1 MKIKKILD
9 LLDCDI
15 KSFID
20 KVASMLND
28 SNYKIGIQLDLKVY
42 RIMRQRSQKEF
53 PINFNK
59 YAVSDCCE

>member
-1 MKIKKILD
+1 MRIKKTLD
-9 LLDCDI
+9 LLGCDI

-42 RIMRQRSQKEF
+42 RIMK
-53 PINFNK
+53 
-59 YAVSDCCE
+59 